1 MKNRK
6 IVLALS
12 IWGLSAILTACGT
25 SSLEENKTEQKTEN
39 NIAESAEAKEAETLE
54 KTSQTEEQKTE
65 PENTE
70 EIQQESNAQPTA
82 SASKE
87 EAEAMLKDLLQQN
100 TSKEVLEF
108 ICDDFDLD
116 GSFEAFA
123 LVGELDMEGLEVGE
137 ICFITQSGVQIVQEE
152 NYYWPNSAVV
162 SDAVKAKFVNFVI
175 YAGNGG
181 TTISFGVK
189 DGTAYMPSFSDKFD
203 SFTQSEEYPEE
214 FKAVVSAFDICDDGT
229 GHSYKTYYYHYDGTE
244 FREYGGI
251 EITREQLETLEGA
264 QDILTQLET
273 KDASI
278 SNILYRANGII
289 NINYK
294 GSGSNHNLT
303 LRVKDNTVT
312 IETFVDW
319 GADDIENSDQE
330 GVYLK
335 AADESVADYPAG
347 FLQ

>member
-1 MKNRK
+1 M
-6 IVLALS
+6 
-12 IWGLSAILTACGT
+12 
-25 SSLEENKTEQKTEN
+25 
-39 NIAESAEAKEAETLE
+39 
-54 KTSQTEEQKTE
+54 
-65 PENTE
+65 
-70 EIQQESNAQPTA
+70 
-82 SASKE
+82 
-87 EAEAMLKDLLQQN
+87 
-100 TSKEVLEF
+100 
-108 ICDDFDLD
+108 
-116 GSFEAFA
+116 
-123 LVGELDMEGLEVGE
+123 
-137 ICFITQSGVQIVQEE
+137 
-152 NYYWPNSAVV
+152 
-162 SDAVKAKFVNFVI
+162 
-175 YAGNGG
+175 
-181 TTISFGVK
+181 K

-319 GADDIENSDQE
+319 GTADRRTNMSQMYMITSLREKS
-330 GVYLK
+330 
-335 AADESVADYPAG
+335 
-347 FLQ
+347 